1 MSCDGQI
8 KAATAGHCS
17 CLVITLVIL
26 SSVGD
31 EALLSFFLIRLQIH
45 SELSGTICLTV
56 GVNAPDGDFVAKK
69 KFSPI
74 LLVSF
79 PANFSSSQQQLA
91 LHILLC

>member
-31 EALLSFFLIRLQIH
+31 EAAQHQHQPPAHTPHTELGRKIKQWIRPVESRH
-45 SELSGTICLTV
+45 WSTINMH
-56 GVNAPDGDFVAKK
+56 GPG
-69 KFSPI
+69 P
-74 LLVSF
+74 
-79 PANFSSSQQQLA
+79 QY
-91 LHILLC
+91 